1 MGVSKESFCRLP
13 QLWERVRLEI
23 AKKRTDRILPPHARI
38 HEPIS
43 LHGLRPSFFS
53 VFSVFSLS
61 IPRITTL
68 PNQPPNLVPFK
79 ALYGKLEKLGA
90 VHCLLS
96 SQHLT
101 WRSRQ
106 N

>member
-13 QLWERVRLEI
+13 QLWERVHLEI
-23 AKKRTDRILPPHARI
+23 EKKRTDKILPPHARI

-53 VFSVFSLS
+53 VISLS

-68 PNQPPNLVPFK
+68 PNQPPNLMDSTCPIT
-79 ALYGKLEKLGA
+79 E
-90 VHCLLS
+90 
-96 SQHLT
+96 Q
-101 WRSRQ
+101 WPRSRWEFPYLE
-106 N
+106 